1 MTQVIFITPINT
13 IQYGNIKKDE
23 NIGSYL
29 QNRLKPEKKHTV
41 DS

>member
-13 IQYGNIKKDE
+13 IQYRNIGKDE

-29 QNRLKPEKKHTV
+29 QNRLKPGKKNIQ
-41 DS
+41 